1 MKVADKNYLKKK
13 QAGKNGDYGTDPV
26 QAASGARWQP

>member
-1 MKVADKNYLKKK
+1 MKVADKNYLKK
-13 QAGKNGDYGTDPV
+13 QVGKNGDYGTDPV